1 MYGGEQWKQQ
11 NFLIV
16 RVVKRHQ
23 REMKQ
28 EEKAV
33 SLGQKT
39 NKVEDIVC
47 TLQEKHS
54 DHYTTIQYCL
64 WAEIVGIGT
73 HRLEFDLRVYVLVA
87 QCHVL
92 CTGVSFGTQPLS
104 TA

>member
-1 MYGGEQWKQQ
+1 MYCGEQWKQQ

-16 RVVKRHQ
+16 RVVKRRQ

-47 TLQEKHS
+47 TLQEKHR
-54 DHYTTIQYCL
+54 TTTLQFSIIYGQKL
-64 WAEIVGIGT
+64 LA
-73 HRLEFDLRVYVLVA
+73 LE
-87 QCHVL
+87 H
-92 CTGVSFGTQPLS
+92 TG
-104 TA
+104 